1 MILSVV
7 LRIFFFIISFTVF
20 YFIIDDQVNRR
31 FTGPKAI
38 VTLTS
43 HKVIRLE
50 NPRKQSENDNIDNEA
65 SSTSSSNIQIVDN
78 QDETEISPDDRLD
91 EQENGKFNIPEEL
104 DTSTAMSTP
113 SDLGKNRKVKESS
126 IDMETVSDLEIG
138 KLNTTRKVLEST
150 VDKVSANKVI
160 SKDKKINV
168 SEEASNKIATNIPN
182 NNRLSLDTDNDLIG
196 TDTPSP
202 KTTVNTKQIFYNGEQ
217 TVNNNKKEKNN
228 IAPHIIQD
236 DMNSSS
242 CICSSIIVIFMPF
255 LYFIQLF
262 CLF

>member
-38 VTLTS
+38 VTLAS

-65 SSTSSSNIQIVDN
+65 SSTSSSNIQIVDS
-78 QDETEISPDDRLD
+78 QDEMEISPDDRLD
-91 EQENGKFNIPEEL
+91 EQENGKLNIPGEL

-150 VDKVSANKVI
+150 VDKVSLNKVI
-160 SKDKKINV
+160 SKDKKINI

-202 KTTVNTKQIFYNGEQ
+202 KTTVNTKQIFHNGDQ
-217 TVNNNKKEKNN
+217 TVHNNKKEKN
-228 IAPHIIQD
+228 ISPHVIRD
-236 DMNSSS
+236 AVNSSS